1 VLSHFSLPHIL
12 ISLTERVSY
21 QAGLRSDTAHQKTLL
36 PSVKQ
41 QGSSLQRHTEAPLPS
56 RTGTAIV
63 PVPIVLIKTSQAAA
77 LSAKCILWVSSCITF
92 GYFAGRGGVRYSY
105 SEFSDAVG
113 QAARPIS
120 SSAGTVPDQATPA
133 RSQAR
138 RTDVQH
144 PADAAC
150 SHSFALSMLCW

>member
-1 VLSHFSLPHIL
+1 MLSHFSLPHIL
-12 ISLTERVSY
+12 ISLTERVRY
-21 QAGLRSDTAHQKTLL
+21 QAGLGSDTAHQKTLL
-36 PSVKQ
+36 QSVKQ
-41 QGSSLQRHTEAPLPS
+41 QGSSLQRHTESPLPS

-63 PVPIVLIKTSQAAA
+63 PVPIFLIKTSQAAA

-92 GYFAGRGGVRYSY
+92 TFGYFAGRGGVRHSY

-120 SSAGTVPDQATPA
+120 SSAGTVPDQATAA

-144 PADAAC
+144 PAESVCRA
-150 SHSFALSMLCW
+150 W